1 MKRIYYLPFIV
12 IIAIITFCMS
22 MIVPAYA
29 QESAGV
35 KVEDGVI
42 CRNVVN
48 YEAVEGGT
56 SFPASV
62 EKLYCFT
69 RIVGASDPTEI
80 THVWYYGDTERGRV
94 VLAVDSSNWRTYSS
108 KSIQSHEVGAWQVVV
123 LDSSDNVLESFRFD
137 IIQE

>member
-1 MKRIYYLPFIV
+1 MTRVHYLAVVV
-12 IIAIITFCMS
+12 IIAIITFCMF

-29 QESAGV
+29 QEAAGL
-35 KVEDGVI
+35 KVEYGAI

-48 YEAVEGGT
+48 YEAVEGGI

-69 RIVGASDPTEI
+69 RIVGASNPTEI

-108 KSIQSHEVGAWQVVV
+108 KVIQSHEVGAWQVVV
-123 LDSSDNVLESFRFD
+123 LDSSGNVLESFRFD